1 MTSKN
6 YISRGTFFLCKTRA
20 LFGAL
25 RTLKSEY
32 TVIQAQTLC
41 ESSQR
46 GDATTQKHLP
56 SDLRQPLS
64 RTWQLRFATTAQAI
78 RNSSY
83 GLPLTRGGTRRCLPA
98 KSAAAPRCWDSPA
111 KDGLYHAH
119 CARGGDK
126 YGVYTIYKVSIAHF
140 LRFGTIVLRQEAILH
155 ESRWNTVCYH
165 RRVFQRKHCAALG
178 IITVD
183 RRCLALPRSRA
194 NMLTPH
200 PCNIEKL
207 WYSIHEQSCLNW
219 EV

>member
-1 MTSKN
+1 MKCEFFVNISLKSQKSYP
-6 YISRGTFFLCKTRA
+6 YIYRGVFSPSQTRA

-41 ESSQR
+41 DSSQR

-64 RTWQLRFATTAQAI
+64 RTWQLRFATTAQVI

-83 GLPLTRGGTRRCLPA
+83 GLPLTRGGTRRCPPA

-119 CARGGDK
+119 CARDGDK
-126 YGVYTIYKVSIAHF
+126 FGGKNQRIEIDSFTHSAACKWEPESICHNNMNAYGRDIS
-140 LRFGTIVLRQEAILH
+140 
-155 ESRWNTVCYH
+155 
-165 RRVFQRKHCAALG
+165 
-178 IITVD
+178 
-183 RRCLALPRSRA
+183 
-194 NMLTPH
+194 
-200 PCNIEKL
+200 
-207 WYSIHEQSCLNW
+207 
-219 EV
+219 

>member
-1 MTSKN
+1 MKTHAILTPKN

-32 TVIQAQTLC
+32 TMIQAQTLC
-41 ESSQR
+41 DSSQR

-83 GLPLTRGGTRRCLPA
+83 GLPLTRGGTRRCPPA
-98 KSAAAPRCWDSPA
+98 KPAAAPRCWDSPA

-119 CARGGDK
+119 FARGGEK
-126 YGVYTIYKVSIAHF
+126 YGDKNFQSSMVIRKPHVVRVARIA
-140 LRFGTIVLRQEAILH
+140 A
-155 ESRWNTVCYH
+155 
-165 RRVFQRKHCAALG
+165 
-178 IITVD
+178 VD
-183 RRCLALPRSRA
+183 R
-194 NMLTPH
+194 
-200 PCNIEKL
+200 
-207 WYSIHEQSCLNW
+207 
-219 EV
+219 EVPVWKN